1 MSEHTD
7 STGRTAPHVAVVI
20 PCFNVAAHVEATVR
34 SVPAWVRTIVAV
46 DDGSADATRQVLDGI
61 HDTRLIRISHER
73 NQGVGA
79 AVVTGYRAALR
90 QGAEICVKMDGDG
103 QMSADDLPR
112 LVAPLLLGEADY
124 AKGNRFWML
133 DALRA
138 MPRIRLIGNGIL
150 SFLTKLASGYWS
162 IFDPTNG
169 YTAIREPVLRK
180 LDFRRLHRRYFFET
194 SMLIELNIHRAV
206 IRDVEMPARYGS
218 EPSSLRVGSVMI
230 RFPLLLLRGLT
241 RRFFWRYMIR
251 DFNVLT
257 LSVLTGIP
265 ALLFGVTFGGYHW
278 WLSLTTGVP
287 ATPGT
292 TILAA
297 LPIILGFQCILT
309 ALVLDVLY
317 QPVSPIGEDPQ
328 ARSALAAAFASRRGA
343 GAAIPPVASATHE

>member
-1 MSEHTD
+1 MREYTD
-7 STGRTAPHVAVVI
+7 LTGGAAPHVAVVI
-20 PCFNVAAHVEATVR
+20 PCFNVAVHVEATVR
-34 SVPAWVRTIVAV
+34 SVPPWVRTIVAV
-46 DDGSADATRQVLDGI
+46 DDGSTDETRTVLDGI
-61 HDTRLIRISHER
+61 HDERLIRIAHER
-73 NQGVGA
+73 NEGVGA

-112 LVAPLLLGEADY
+112 LVEPLLRGEADY

-218 EPSSLRVGSVMI
+218 ESSSLRVGSVMV
-230 RFPLLLLRGLT
+230 RFPLLLMRGLA

-265 ALLFGVTFGGYHW
+265 ALLFGTTFGGYHW
-278 WLSLTTGVP
+278 WLSLSTGVP
-287 ATPGT
+287 ATAGT

-297 LPIILGFQCILT
+297 LPIILGFQCMLT

-317 QPVSPIGEDPQ
+317 QPVAPVDDRGE
-328 ARSALAAAFASRRGA
+328 SRPPVPSRERQVA
-343 GAAIPPVASATHE
+343 GAASPPFMSGTGE